1 MFETQAFPCVS
12 IASAVGVLILLVSG
26 LNAIGTPWL
35 FSISTLLSP
44 RFPIQTLSLL
54 SIARVT
60 RGLKILSVPFAAY
73 CTAIVQ
79 SLGAIVS
86 AVWNGAPIPPVSP
99 NSAPTLWPGY
109 AAICCA
115 AISVFVGVV
124 KLVPSVLP
132 EELKAS
138 LNSVVQLFPEP
149 ENEPFTQDARM
160 SASVLISVW
169 GTAPL
174 PFGVSALA
182 VPVLTFA
189 RLPAVVNAF

>member
-1 MFETQAFPCVS
+1 MLLPLFATQAFPCVS

-44 RFPIQTLSLL
+44 RFAIQTLSLL
-54 SIARVT
+54 SIARAT
-60 RGLKILSVPFAAY
+60 RGLNILSVPFAAY

-79 SLGAIVS
+79 SLGALVS

-138 LNSVVQLFPEP
+138 LNSVVQFVP
-149 ENEPFTQDARM
+149 EPFTQDARM
-160 SASVLISVW
+160 SASVLISVC
-169 GTAPL
+169 GTLPL

-182 VPVLTFA
+182 VPVPILT
-189 RLPAVVNAF
+189 RSPAVVNAF